1 MIHEGKEFDRRV
13 ELEAEVVVVGSGAGG
28 PVVAKELQEKGHSVI
43 LLEEGGHYRTSD
55 FKNDPVHAFRTLYR
69 DGATTMALGVPPVP
83 FPLGRCLGGTTT
95 VNSGTCFR
103 TPDHILKKW
112 EREWNMPDISPGL
125 MKPYFERIEANYSVR
140 EVHPGNM
147 GKNGE
152 IFLRGAKALSYS
164 CGPLKR
170 NMSENCVGCGICTL
184 GCPTGGK
191 RPTLLNYIP
200 RAAELG
206 ARVYCD
212 FRVEKVLTRG
222 QAAVG
227 VAGSVLSRG
236 SKKRRT
242 TFSVKAKLVVLAAGA
257 VGTPLLLL
265 QNRLAGSSGEVG
277 KNLRLHPGIR
287 VYALMDEEVK
297 GWLGVPQGVYVDE
310 FWDEGVMLEGI
321 FVGPML
327 SAPALPFFGRRGK
340 DLMFQYPRI
349 AAFGAM
355 IQDETRGRVRPGPR
369 GFPLIT
375 YSLIAEDLKKAQKAI
390 AYSAEIYFAAGAKRV
405 FPTVPWLPEMRSR
418 TQVSEILTGNLKASE
433 LEMMAFHP
441 MGTCRMGTNPHH
453 SVTDPYGETF
463 DVKNLFVADASLFPS
478 CLGVNPMESIMAFAN
493 RNADYMHERKL

>member
-1 MIHEGKEFDRRV
+1 MIHEGKEFSRHVSLD
-13 ELEAEVVVVGSGAGG
+13 ADVVVVGSGAGG
-28 PVVAKELQEKGHSVI
+28 PVMAKELQEKGHSVI
-43 LLEEGGHYRTSD
+43 LLEEGGHYRTKD
-55 FKNDPVHAFRTLYR
+55 FKPDPVHAFRTLYR
-69 DGATTMALGVPPVP
+69 DGGATIALGIPPVP

-112 EREWNMPDISPGL
+112 EREWNLPDISPSF
-125 MKPYFERIEANYSVR
+125 MKPYFERVEANFSVR
-140 EVHPGNM
+140 EVHAGNM

-152 IFLRGAKALSYS
+152 IFLRGAKALGYS

-200 RAAELG
+200 QASELG
-206 ARVYCD
+206 CRVYCD
-212 FRVEKVLTRG
+212 FRAEKILCRG
-222 QAAVG
+222 ANAAG
-227 VAGSVLSRG
+227 VSGSVLDRSTA
-236 SKKRRT
+236 KRRT
-242 TFSVKAKLVVLAAGA
+242 TFKVNAKIVVIAGGA
-257 VGTPLLLL
+257 VCTPLLLM
-265 QNRLAGSSGEVG
+265 QNRLANSSGEVG

-321 FVGPML
+321 FVGPMM
-327 SAPALPFFGRRGK
+327 SAPALPFFGARNK
-340 DLMFQYPRI
+340 ELMFKYPQI

-355 IQDETRGRVRPGPR
+355 VHDETRGRVRPGLMGR
-369 GFPLIT
+369 PLIT
-375 YSLIAEDLKKAQKAI
+375 YWLIAEDLKKAQKAI
-390 AYSAEIYFAAGAKRV
+390 AYTSEIFFAAGAKRV
-405 FPTVPWLPEMRSR
+405 YPTVPWLPELRSR
-418 TQVSEILTGNLKASE
+418 TQISEILTGSLKASH

-441 MGTCRMGTNPHH
+441 MGTCRMGTDPRK
-453 SVTDPYGETF
+453 SVVDPYGETF

-478 CLGVNPMESIMAFAN
+478 CLGVNPMQSIMSFAN
-493 RNADYMHERKL
+493 RNADYIHERKF